1 MFNGPKPGATESDYY
16 LADFSKE
23 EIDAGIAASVQKFA
37 LEAASERAA
46 VDREETKEKSPV

>member
-1 MFNGPKPGATESDYY
+1 MFTGPKPGATESDYY

-46 VDREETKEKSPV
+46 VHREETKEKSPV